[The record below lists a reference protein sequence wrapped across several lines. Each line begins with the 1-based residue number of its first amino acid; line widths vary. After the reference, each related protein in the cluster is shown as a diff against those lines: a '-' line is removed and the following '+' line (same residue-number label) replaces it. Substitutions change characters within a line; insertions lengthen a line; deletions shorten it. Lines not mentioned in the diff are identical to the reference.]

1 MNIPFIK
8 TIYTFWSILCLYSKK
23 RTIWIEEK
31 RIKWDFWFCLFSN
44 ANKLKWWEKK
54 MYTRTSHTTF
64 FWSSIVK
71 FIYDARRLR
80 QTHEPCRAVCVC
92 TLYTQISKTKRTMKS
107 RCRGDRMEMYKL
119 QEPAW
124 TSTLIHMPIR
134 FHSTGSTAF
143 SAAIFFSLLPLSFV
157 YKKNYRNFIRS
168 HICVSPTST
177 GARSNFIKTCTSIPF
192 GHIHYYIV
200 RYFFLQGDQNETKL
214 KTNARKKNNNK
225 KTAAKLMADVI
236 QINDV
241 DREREKK
248 KKNKRSAFNFI
259 FLSVRFGIA
268 TMTYRLHTKW
278 SLIRLLVIPFFLLF
292 IIHWMHVLIEQQPH
306 FRCISFVSPC
316 SVHEIC
322 PRLAWFLSILT
333 RPDKGIFEFIFFPFI
348 SVLFFLY
355 FQYFFF
361 GNHHFCGLYC
371 LCVCVNICIVVRSH
385 CIVSHRKGIV
395 NFT

>member
-1 MNIPFIK
+1 MRR
-8 TIYTFWSILCLYSKK
+8 SSKP
-23 RTIWIEEK
+23 
-31 RIKWDFWFCLFSN
+31 
-44 ANKLKWWEKK
+44 
-54 MYTRTSHTTF
+54 M
-64 FWSSIVK
+64 
-71 FIYDARRLR
+71 
-80 QTHEPCRAVCVC
+80 
-92 TLYTQISKTKRTMKS
+92 
-107 RCRGDRMEMYKL
+107 
-119 QEPAW
+119 QE
-124 TSTLIHMPIR
+124 
-134 FHSTGSTAF
+134 
-143 SAAIFFSLLPLSFV
+143 
-157 YKKNYRNFIRS
+157 
-168 HICVSPTST
+168 
-177 GARSNFIKTCTSIPF
+177 
-192 GHIHYYIV
+192 
-200 RYFFLQGDQNETKL
+200 
-214 KTNARKKNNNK
+214 KKNNNK
-225 KTAAKLMADVI
+225 KTAAKLMVDVI